1 MSLAERTYGCM
12 IVVVG
17 HTKGGV
23 AKTSLALALAIRRAS
38 QGRDVLLVDADEQQ
52 TASKF
57 AALRTSLEVSG
68 AAYQTAAYVGRAVR
82 DQVRTLAP
90 RFQDTVIDVG
100 GRNTDSLRAALMV
113 ADRLVVPVPPASFE
127 VWEVETIDE
136 LVGAAKVMNLKL
148 DALSVLS
155 MADHRRSRNN
165 AEAVAALRDAQ
176 HVGYSG
182 VMIHSRVAWQEA
194 QAAGRAVFEMPRPDA
209 KATAEVDALATAAF
223 Q

>member
-1 MSLAERTYGCM
+1 V

-57 AALRTSLEVSG
+57 AALRSSQETGG
-68 AAYQTAAYVGRAVR
+68 APYQTAAYVGRAVR

-113 ADRLVVPVPPASFE
+113 ADRLIVPVPPASFE

-136 LVGAAKVMNLKL
+136 LVGAAKVMNPKL
-148 DALSVLS
+148 DATSVLS
-155 MADHRRSRNN
+155 MADHRRGRNN
-165 AEAVAALRDAQ
+165 NEAISALRDAE
-176 HVGYSG
+176 HIGYSG
-182 VMIHSRVAWQEA
+182 VIIHSRVAWQEA

-209 KATAEVDALATAAF
+209 KAIAEVDALTAASF

>member
-1 MSLAERTYGCM
+1 M

-57 AALRTSLEVSG
+57 AALRTSLEVGG
-68 AAYQTAAYVGRAVR
+68 ASYQTAAYVGRAVR

-113 ADRLVVPVPPASFE
+113 ADRLIVPVPAASFE

-136 LVGAAKVMNLKL
+136 LVGAAKTMNPKL
-148 DALSVLS
+148 DAVSVLS

-165 AEAVAALRDAQ
+165 AEAIIALRDAE
-176 HVGYSG
+176 HIAYSG

-194 QAAGRAVFEMPRPDA
+194 QAAGRAVFEMPRPDP
-209 KATAEVDALATAAF
+209 KATAEVDALTASSF
-223 Q
+223 K

>member
-1 MSLAERTYGCM
+1 MSIRHQIGRHV

-23 AKTSLALALAIRRAS
+23 AKTSLALALAISRAK

-57 AALRTSLEVSG
+57 AALRESLEVPG
-68 AAYQTAAYVGRAVR
+68 ARYQTAAYTGRAVR

-90 RFQDTVIDVG
+90 RFEDTIIDVG

-113 ADRLVVPVPPASFE
+113 ADRLLVPVPPASFE
-127 VWEVETIDE
+127 VWEIDTIDE
-136 LVGAAKVMNLKL
+136 LVGAALAMNEKL
-148 DALSVLS
+148 SAASLLS
-155 MADHRRSRNN
+155 MADHRRARNN
-165 AEAVAALRDAQ
+165 AEAVTALQDAQ
-176 HVGYSG
+176 HVSFSG
-182 VMIHSRVAWQEA
+182 VVIHSRVSWQEA

-209 KATAEVDALATAAF
+209 KASQEIAALTATAF

>member
-1 MSLAERTYGCM
+1 M

-23 AKTSLALALAIRRAS
+23 AKTSLALALAIRRAV

-57 AALRTSLEVSG
+57 AALRTSLDHDG
-68 AAYQTAAYVGRAVR
+68 ARYQTAAYTGRAVR

-90 RFQDTVIDVG
+90 KFQDTVIDVG

-127 VWEVETIDE
+127 VWEIETMDE
-136 LVGAAKVMNLKL
+136 LVGEAKAMNEP
-148 DALSVLS
+148 LSAISILS
-155 MADHRRSRNN
+155 MADHRRARNN
-165 AEAVAALRDAQ
+165 AEAVAALQEAR
-176 HVGYSG
+176 HITYSG
-182 VMIHSRVAWQEA
+182 VSVHSRVAWQEA
-194 QAAGRAVFEMPRPDA
+194 QAAGRAVFEMARRDA
-209 KATAEVDALATAAF
+209 KASAEVEAFTTAAF
-223 Q
+223 G

>member
-1 MSLAERTYGCM
+1 M

-23 AKTSLALALAIRRAS
+23 AKTSLALALAIRRAT

-57 AALRTSLEVSG
+57 AALRDATEGDG
-68 AAYQTAAYVGRAVR
+68 ARYQTAAYTGKAVR
-82 DQVRTLAP
+82 DQVRTLAR

-127 VWEVETIDE
+127 VWEIETMDD
-136 LVGAAKVMNLKL
+136 LVGEAKAMNDRL
-148 DALSVLS
+148 DAISILS
-155 MADHRRSRNN
+155 MADHRRGRNN
-165 AEAVAALRDAQ
+165 AEAVTALKEAR
-176 HVGYSG
+176 HITYSG
-182 VMIHSRVAWQEA
+182 VMVHNRVAWQEA
-194 QAAGRAVFEMPRPDA
+194 QAAGRAVFEMVRPDA
-209 KATAEVDALATAAF
+209 KASAEVESLIAAAF
-223 Q
+223 E

>member
-1 MSLAERTYGCM
+1 MHGRV

-23 AKTSLALALAIRRAS
+23 AKTSLALALAIQRAS

-57 AALRTSLEVSG
+57 AALRTSLEVGG
-68 AAYQTAAYVGRAVR
+68 ASYQTAAYVGRAVR

-136 LVGAAKVMNLKL
+136 LVGAAKTMNPKL
-148 DALSVLS
+148 DATSILS
-155 MADHRRSRNN
+155 MADHRRGRNN

-176 HVGYSG
+176 HIGYSG
-182 VMIHSRVAWQEA
+182 VVIHSRVAWQEA

-209 KATAEVDALATAAF
+209 KATAEVNALTAAAF

>member
-1 MSLAERTYGCM
+1 M

-57 AALRTSLEVSG
+57 AALRTSLAVGG
-68 AAYQTAAYVGRAVR
+68 ASYQTAAYVGRAVR

-113 ADRLVVPVPPASFE
+113 ADRLIVPVPAASFE

-136 LVGAAKVMNLKL
+136 LVGAAKTMNPKL
-148 DALSVLS
+148 DAVSVLS

-165 AEAVAALRDAQ
+165 AEAIVALRDAE
-176 HVGYSG
+176 HIAYSG

-194 QAAGRAVFEMPRPDA
+194 QAAGRAVFEMPRPDP
-209 KATAEVDALATAAF
+209 KATAEVDALTASSF
-223 Q
+223 K

>member
-1 MSLAERTYGCM
+1 M

-57 AALRTSLEVSG
+57 AALRSSQETGG
-68 AAYQTAAYVGRAVR
+68 APYQTAAYVGRAVR

-113 ADRLVVPVPPASFE
+113 ADRLIVPVPPASFE

-136 LVGAAKVMNLKL
+136 LVGAAKVMNPKL
-148 DALSVLS
+148 DATSVLS
-155 MADHRRSRNN
+155 MADHRRGRNN
-165 AEAVAALRDAQ
+165 NEAISALRDAE
-176 HVGYSG
+176 HIGYSG
-182 VMIHSRVAWQEA
+182 VIIHSRVAWQEA

-209 KATAEVDALATAAF
+209 KAIAEVDALTAASF

>member
-1 MSLAERTYGCM
+1 M

-57 AALRTSLEVSG
+57 AALRSSQETGG
-68 AAYQTAAYVGRAVR
+68 ASYQTAAYVGRAVR

-136 LVGAAKVMNLKL
+136 LVGAAKVMNPKL
-148 DALSVLS
+148 DATSVLS
-155 MADHRRSRNN
+155 MADHRRGRNN
-165 AEAVAALRDAQ
+165 NEAIAALRDAE
-176 HVGYSG
+176 HIGYSG
-182 VMIHSRVAWQEA
+182 VIIHSRVAWQEA

-209 KATAEVDALATAAF
+209 KATAEVDALTAASF

>member
-1 MSLAERTYGCM
+1 M

-23 AKTSLALALAIRRAS
+23 AKTSLALALAIRRAT
-38 QGRDVLLVDADEQQ
+38 QGRDVLLVDADEQR

-57 AALRTSLEVSG
+57 AALRDTMENDG
-68 AAYQTAAYVGRAVR
+68 ARYQTAAYAGRAVR
-82 DQVRTLAP
+82 DQVRTLAR

-127 VWEVETIDE
+127 VWEIETMDD
-136 LVGAAKVMNLKL
+136 LVGEAKAMNDRL
-148 DALSVLS
+148 DAISILS

-165 AEAVAALRDAQ
+165 AEAVTALNEAR
-176 HVGYSG
+176 HITYSG

-194 QAAGRAVFEMPRPDA
+194 QAAGRAVFEMARPDA
-209 KATAEVDALATAAF
+209 KASAEVEALITAAF

>member
-1 MSLAERTYGCM
+1 M

-38 QGRDVLLVDADEQQ
+38 QGRDVLLVDADEQG

-57 AALRTSLEVSG
+57 AALRTSLEQHDG
-68 AAYQTAAYVGRAVR
+68 ASYQTAAYTGRAVR

-90 RFQDTVIDVG
+90 KFEDTIIDVG

-127 VWEVETIDE
+127 VWEIETMDE
-136 LVGAAKVMNLKL
+136 LVGEAQAMNERLT
-148 DALSVLS
+148 AISILS

-165 AEAVAALRDAQ
+165 AEAVNALKEAQ
-176 HVGYSG
+176 HVSYSG
-182 VMIHSRVAWQEA
+182 VTVHSRVSWQEA
-194 QAAGRAVFEMPRPDA
+194 QAAGRAVFEMARPDA
-209 KATAEVDALATAAF
+209 KASAEIDALTTAAF

>member
-1 MSLAERTYGCM
+1 M

-57 AALRTSLEVSG
+57 AALRTGLDTGG
-68 AAYQTAAYVGRAVR
+68 ALYQTAAYVGRAVR

-113 ADRLVVPVPPASFE
+113 ADRLIVPVPPASFE

-136 LVGAAKVMNLKL
+136 LVGAAKVMNPKL
-148 DALSVLS
+148 DAISVLS
-155 MADHRRSRNN
+155 MADHRRGRNN
-165 AEAVAALRDAQ
+165 REAVAALRDAQ
-176 HVGYSG
+176 HISYSG
-182 VMIHSRVAWQEA
+182 VIVHSRVAWQEA
-194 QAAGRAVFEMPRPDA
+194 QAAGRAVFEMLRPDA
-209 KATAEVDALATAAF
+209 KAMAEVDALTAASF

>member
-1 MSLAERTYGCM
+1 VHGHVIA
-12 IVVVG
+12 VVG

-23 AKTSLALALAIRRAS
+23 AKTSLALALAIRRAIK
-38 QGRDVLLVDADEQQ
+38 GRDVLLVDADEQQ

-57 AALRTSLEVSG
+57 AALRTNLEVGS
-68 AAYQTAAYVGRAVR
+68 ASYQTAAYVGRAVR

-113 ADRLVVPVPPASFE
+113 ANRLIAPVPPASFE
-127 VWEVETIDE
+127 VWEVETMDE
-136 LVGAAKVMNLKL
+136 LVGAAKVVNPKL
-148 DALSVLS
+148 DATSVLS

-165 AEAVAALRDAQ
+165 AEAIAALRDAQ
-176 HVGYSG
+176 HIGYSG
-182 VMIHSRVAWQEA
+182 VVIHNRVAWQEA

-209 KATAEVDALATAAF
+209 KAMTEVDALTMAAF

>member
-1 MSLAERTYGCM
+1 M
-12 IVVVG
+12 
-17 HTKGGV
+17 
-23 AKTSLALALAIRRAS
+23 AKTSLALALAIKRAS

-57 AALRTSLEVSG
+57 SALRTSLEHDG
-68 AAYQTAAYVGRAVR
+68 ARYQTAAYTGRAVR

-90 RFQDTVIDVG
+90 KFQDTIIDVG

-127 VWEVETIDE
+127 VWEMETIDD
-136 LVGAAKVMNLKL
+136 LVGEACSMNERLT
-148 DALSVLS
+148 AMSILS

-165 AEAVAALRDAQ
+165 AEAVTALREAR
-176 HVGYSG
+176 HISYSG
-182 VMIHSRVAWQEA
+182 VLVHSRVAWQEA
-194 QAAGRAVFEMPRPDA
+194 QAAGRAVFEMARRDA
-209 KATAEVDALATAAF
+209 KASAELETLTAAAF

>member
-1 MSLAERTYGCM
+1 M

-38 QGRDVLLVDADEQQ
+38 LGRDVLLVDADEQQ

-57 AALRTSLEVSG
+57 AALRTSLDLAG
-68 AAYQTAAYVGRAVR
+68 ARYQTAAYTGRAVR

-90 RFQDTVIDVG
+90 KFQDTIIDVG

-127 VWEVETIDE
+127 VWEIETIDV
-136 LVGAAKVMNLKL
+136 LVGEAQAMNERLN
-148 DALSVLS
+148 AISILS

-165 AEAVAALRDAQ
+165 AEAVTALQEAR
-176 HVGYSG
+176 HISYSG
-182 VMIHSRVAWQEA
+182 VLVHNRVAWQEA
-194 QAAGRAVFEMPRPDA
+194 QAAGRAVFEMARRDA
-209 KATAEVDALATAAF
+209 KASAEIEALTAAAF
-223 Q
+223 K

>member
-1 MSLAERTYGCM
+1 M

-57 AALRTSLEVSG
+57 AALRTSLEHDG
-68 AAYQTAAYVGRAVR
+68 ARYQTAAYTGRAVR

-90 RFQDTVIDVG
+90 KFQDTIIDVG

-127 VWEVETIDE
+127 VWEIETIDD
-136 LVGAAKVMNLKL
+136 LVGEAQAMNERLN
-148 DALSVLS
+148 AISILS

-165 AEAVAALRDAQ
+165 TEAVTALQEAR
-176 HVGYSG
+176 HISYSG
-182 VMIHSRVAWQEA
+182 VLVHSRVAWQEA
-194 QAAGRAVFEMPRPDA
+194 QAAGRAVFEMARRDA
-209 KATAEVDALATAAF
+209 KASAEIEELTTAAF
-223 Q
+223 QTRAE

>member
-1 MSLAERTYGCM
+1 MPVEYRTGVCV

-23 AKTSLALALAIRRAS
+23 AKTSLALALAIRRAT

-57 AALRTSLEVSG
+57 AALRDATEGDGVR
-68 AAYQTAAYVGRAVR
+68 YQTAAYTGRAVR
-82 DQVRTLAP
+82 DQVRTLAR

-113 ADRLVVPVPPASFE
+113 ADRLIVPVPPASFE
-127 VWEVETIDE
+127 VWEIETMDD
-136 LVGAAKVMNLKL
+136 LVGEAKAMNDRLN
-148 DALSVLS
+148 AVSILS

-165 AEAVAALRDAQ
+165 AEAVTALKEARHIA
-176 HVGYSG
+176 YSG
-182 VMIHSRVAWQEA
+182 VVMHSRVAWQEA
-194 QAAGRAVFEMPRPDA
+194 QAAGRAVFEMVRPDA
-209 KATAEVDALATAAF
+209 KASAEVESLIATAF
-223 Q
+223 E

>member
-1 MSLAERTYGCM
+1 MCNRYLLGSHV

-23 AKTSLALALAIRRAS
+23 AKTSLALALAIRRAG

-57 AALRTSLEVSG
+57 ATLRESLETGG
-68 AAYQTAAYVGRAVR
+68 ARYQTAAYTGRAVR

-113 ADRLVVPVPPASFE
+113 ADRLIVPVPAASFE
-127 VWEVETIDE
+127 VWEVETMDE
-136 LVGAAKVMNLKL
+136 LTGGALAMNEKL
-148 DALSVLS
+148 QAISVLS
-155 MADHRRSRNN
+155 MADHRRARNN
-165 AEAVAALRDAQ
+165 AEAITALQEAR
-176 HVGYSG
+176 HISYSG
-182 VMIHSRVAWQEA
+182 VVIHSRVSWQEA
-194 QAAGRAVFEMPRPDA
+194 QAVGRAVFELAKQDA
-209 KATAEVDALATAAF
+209 KASAEVDALTIAAF

>member
-1 MSLAERTYGCM
+1 M

-38 QGRDVLLVDADEQQ
+38 QGRDVLLVDADEQG

-57 AALRTSLEVSG
+57 AALRTSLEHDG
-68 AAYQTAAYVGRAVR
+68 ASYQTAAYTGRAVR

-90 RFQDTVIDVG
+90 KFQDTIIDVG
-100 GRNTDSLRAALMV
+100 GGNTDSLRAAFMV

-127 VWEVETIDE
+127 VWEIETMDE
-136 LVGAAKVMNLKL
+136 LVGEARAMNERL
-148 DALSVLS
+148 DAISILS
-155 MADHRRSRNN
+155 MADHRRGRNN
-165 AEAVAALRDAQ
+165 AEAVTALQEAQ
-176 HVGYSG
+176 HIAYSG
-182 VMIHSRVAWQEA
+182 VMVHSRVAWQEA
-194 QAAGRAVFEMPRPDA
+194 QAAGRAVFEMARRDA
-209 KATAEVDALATAAF
+209 KASAEVDALTTAAF

>member
-1 MSLAERTYGCM
+1 M

-17 HTKGGV
+17 HAKGGV

-57 AALRTSLEVSG
+57 AALRASLEHDG
-68 AAYQTAAYVGRAVR
+68 ARHQTAAYTGRAVR

-90 RFQDTVIDVG
+90 KFQDTVIDAG

-127 VWEVETIDE
+127 VWEIETMDE
-136 LVGAAKVMNLKL
+136 RL
-148 DALSVLS
+148 DAISVLS
-155 MADHRRSRNN
+155 MADHRRARNN
-165 AEAVAALRDAQ
+165 AEAVTALQEAR
-176 HVGYSG
+176 HISYSG
-182 VMIHSRVAWQEA
+182 VLLHSRVAWREA
-194 QAAGRAVFEMPRPDA
+194 QAAGRAVFEMARPDA
-209 KATAEVDALATAAF
+209 KASGEVEALTTAAF
-223 Q
+223 R

>member
-1 MSLAERTYGCM
+1 M

-23 AKTSLALALAIRRAS
+23 AKTSLALALAIRRAT

-57 AALRTSLEVSG
+57 AALREAMENNGVR
-68 AAYQTAAYVGRAVR
+68 YQTAAYTGKAVR

-113 ADRLVVPVPPASFE
+113 ADRLIVPVPPASFE
-127 VWEVETIDE
+127 VWEIETMDD
-136 LVGAAKVMNLKL
+136 LVGEAKAMNDRL
-148 DALSVLS
+148 DAISILS

-165 AEAVAALRDAQ
+165 AEAVTALNEAR
-176 HVGYSG
+176 HITYSG

-194 QAAGRAVFEMPRPDA
+194 QAAGRAVFEMARPDA
-209 KATAEVDALATAAF
+209 KASAEVEALITAAF

>member
-1 MSLAERTYGCM
+1 M

-17 HTKGGV
+17 HAKGGV

-57 AALRTSLEVSG
+57 AALRASLEHDG
-68 AAYQTAAYVGRAVR
+68 ARHQTAAYTGRAVR

-90 RFQDTVIDVG
+90 KFQDTVIDAG

-127 VWEVETIDE
+127 VWEIETMDE
-136 LVGAAKVMNLKL
+136 LVGEAQAMNERL
-148 DALSVLS
+148 DAISVLS
-155 MADHRRSRNN
+155 MADHRRARNN
-165 AEAVAALRDAQ
+165 AEAVTALQEAR
-176 HVGYSG
+176 HISYSG
-182 VMIHSRVAWQEA
+182 VLLHSRVAWREA
-194 QAAGRAVFEMPRPDA
+194 QAAGRAVFEMARPDA
-209 KATAEVDALATAAF
+209 KASGEVEVLTTAAF
-223 Q
+223 R

>member
-1 MSLAERTYGCM
+1 M

-38 QGRDVLLVDADEQQ
+38 EGRDVLLVDADEQQ
-52 TASKF
+52 TATKF
-57 AALRTSLEVSG
+57 AALRTSLEIDG
-68 AAYQTAAYVGRAVR
+68 AQYQTAAYVGRAVR

-90 RFQDTVIDVG
+90 RFQDTIIDVG

-113 ADRLVVPVPPASFE
+113 ADRLIVPVPPASFE
-127 VWEVETIDE
+127 VWEIETIDE
-136 LVGAAKVMNLKL
+136 LVGAAKMMNAQLS
-148 DALSVLS
+148 AVSVLS

-165 AEAVAALRDAQ
+165 AEAIAVLREAQ
-176 HVGYSG
+176 HIGYSG
-182 VMIHSRVAWQEA
+182 AVVHSRVAWQEA
-194 QAAGRAVFEMPRPDA
+194 QASGRAVFEMAKPDA
-209 KATAEVDALATAAF
+209 KALAEVDNLMTAAF

>member
-1 MSLAERTYGCM
+1 M

-17 HTKGGV
+17 HTKVGV

-57 AALRTSLEVSG
+57 AALRTSLEVGG
-68 AAYQTAAYVGRAVR
+68 ASYQTAAYVGRAVR

-90 RFQDTVIDVG
+90 RSQDTVIDVG

-113 ADRLVVPVPPASFE
+113 ADRLIVPVPPASFE

-136 LVGAAKVMNLKL
+136 LVGAAKVMNPKL
-148 DALSVLS
+148 DATSVLS
-155 MADHRRSRNN
+155 MADHRRGRNN
-165 AEAVAALRDAQ
+165 GEAVVALRDAQ
-176 HVGYSG
+176 HIGYSG

-194 QAAGRAVFEMPRPDA
+194 QAAGRAVFEMPRPDP
-209 KATAEVDALATAAF
+209 KAVAEMDALTASSF

>member
-1 MSLAERTYGCM
+1 M

-57 AALRTSLEVSG
+57 AALRTSLAVGG
-68 AAYQTAAYVGRAVR
+68 ASYQTAAYVGRAVR

-113 ADRLVVPVPPASFE
+113 ADRLIVPVPAASFE

-136 LVGAAKVMNLKL
+136 LVGAAKTMNPKL
-148 DALSVLS
+148 DAASVLS

-165 AEAVAALRDAQ
+165 AEAIVALRDAE
-176 HVGYSG
+176 HITYSG
-182 VMIHSRVAWQEA
+182 VIIHSRVAWQEA
-194 QAAGRAVFEMPRPDA
+194 QAAGRAVFEMPRPDP
-209 KATAEVDALATAAF
+209 KATAEVDALTASSF
-223 Q
+223 R

>member
-1 MSLAERTYGCM
+1 M

-57 AALRTSLEVSG
+57 AALRTSLAVGG
-68 AAYQTAAYVGRAVR
+68 ASYQTAAYVGRAVR

-113 ADRLVVPVPPASFE
+113 ADRLIVPVPAASFE

-136 LVGAAKVMNLKL
+136 LVGAAKTMNPKL
-148 DALSVLS
+148 DAASVLS

-165 AEAVAALRDAQ
+165 AEAIVALRDAE
-176 HVGYSG
+176 HITYSG
-182 VMIHSRVAWQEA
+182 VIIHSRVAWQEA
-194 QAAGRAVFEMPRPDA
+194 QAAGRAVFEMPRPDP
-209 KATAEVDALATAAF
+209 KATAEVDALTASSF
-223 Q
+223 K

>member
-1 MSLAERTYGCM
+1 M

-23 AKTSLALALAIRRAS
+23 AKTSLALALAIKRAS
-38 QGRDVLLVDADEQQ
+38 QGRDVLLVDADEQG

-57 AALRTSLEVSG
+57 AALRTSLEHDG
-68 AAYQTAAYVGRAVR
+68 ARYQTAAYTGRAVR

-90 RFQDTVIDVG
+90 KFQDTIIDVG

-127 VWEVETIDE
+127 VWEIETIDE
-136 LVGAAKVMNLKL
+136 LVGEAQAMNEGLN
-148 DALSVLS
+148 AISILS

-165 AEAVAALRDAQ
+165 AEAVTALQEAQ
-176 HVGYSG
+176 HITYSG
-182 VMIHSRVAWQEA
+182 VLIHSRVAWQEA
-194 QAAGRAVFEMPRPDA
+194 QAAGRAVFEMARRDA
-209 KATAEVDALATAAF
+209 KASAEVDALIATAF